1 MAENQNNVPKGM
13 SIPEGLQ
20 QSACGI
26 PCSQEDYLDE
36 DPIIPNQLYACVS
49 VFTPN
54 SIKTP
59 EGEVID
65 TEHRVRAFK
74 IRGVYPSYEKAQKR
88 CEEIKKFDKYHHI
101 FVADVGKW
109 LPWDD
114 SAENAE
120 EAVYAEPKL
129 NEMMKAYK
137 DSQSKAAEYNEER
150 KIKAHAEAMKKKK
163 EAKKAKE
170 EEEEAEAADPDGL
183 KNDVETKNIIEAN
196 INANTLTQTELNE
209 DQAKLKELSEK
220 VTQEQAQLN
229 KEQEVVANKEETINK
244 IDDELVK
251 AKKLYEDLMKKYS
264 IEKSS
269 H

>member
-1 MAENQNNVPKGM
+1 MAENQSK
-13 SIPEGLQ
+13 
-20 QSACGI
+20 GI

-36 DPIIPNQLYACVS
+36 DPVIQNQLFACVS

-54 SIKTP
+54 SVKTP
-59 EGEVID
+59 EGDVVD
-65 TEHRVRAFK
+65 TGHRVRAFK
-74 IRGVYPSYEKAQKR
+74 IRGVYSTYEKAQKR
-88 CEEIKKFDKYHHI
+88 CDEIKKFDKYHHI

-114 SAENAE
+114 DASNAE

-150 KIKAHAEAMKKKK
+150 KIKAHTEAMKKKK
-163 EAKKAKE
+163 EEAKKSKE
-170 EEEEAEAADPDGL
+170 EAVDPDGL

-196 INANTLTQTELNE
+196 INSNTLTQTELIE
-209 DQAKLKELSEK
+209 DQEKLNELSEK
-220 VTQEQAQLN
+220 VKQEQEQLN
-229 KEQEVVANKEETINK
+229 KEQDVVANKEQTINK